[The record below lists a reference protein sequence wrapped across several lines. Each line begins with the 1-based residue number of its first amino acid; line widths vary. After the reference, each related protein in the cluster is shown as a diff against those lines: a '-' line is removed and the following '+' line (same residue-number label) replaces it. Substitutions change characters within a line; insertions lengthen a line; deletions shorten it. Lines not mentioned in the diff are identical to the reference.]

1 LCNNVSSGRCSAL
14 AAKHY
19 FIKNKKSI
27 FKGGSAMF
35 FINNSLARKYMPKLI
50 LFIEDEPTLQKTL
63 GRALEQEGYE
73 VQSALDGQSGLALVK
88 RIKPNLILLDLI
100 LPKMDGFAVL
110 KELKKDP
117 DVKEIPVI
125 VLTNLESPQDIEK
138 ALSEGA
144 TNYLVKA
151 NYELNDVVKKI
162 KELL

>member
-1 LCNNVSSGRCSAL
+1 
-14 AAKHY
+14 
-19 FIKNKKSI
+19 
-27 FKGGSAMF
+27 
-35 FINNSLARKYMPKLI
+35 MPKLI

-73 VQSALDGQSGLALVK
+73 VQSALDGQSGLALVR

-110 KELKKDP
+110 QELKKDASTK
-117 DVKEIPVI
+117 DIPVI
-125 VLTNLESPQDIEK
+125 VLTNLESPQDIER

-151 NYELNDVVKKI
+151 NYELNDVVNKI
-162 KELL
+162 KELV